1 MANNVVIKAEKVCFS
16 HYKQPL
22 CIKDFDI
29 EICENEK
36 VLVLAVDGQGK
47 TTLLNVLSGFD
58 TNYIGR
64 IFHFG
69 DELKKISNE
78 KRRVSLLPCEPVL
91 LNSTIRKNIDFLA
104 EIVGIKKLSKD
115 ELELKLTEFLIER
128 TEDEKIKKLSSFE
141 KRKLAFLRT
150 SLKNGRAVFVDDQFK
165 NLELKESQEL
175 YGLIEKVSE
184 NKIAVIASDEKSFK
198 ENYKFFKDFKFSK
211 VVFLSFADSF
221 VFDSIEDFENAVIN
235 FDAKKFSHETLVYD
249 GYIVRK
255 NDNYF
260 WTENGELLFKLS
272 NEFLSRLDS
281 LKIDNG
287 ENEKVC
293 LCTKETV
300 VFSEIK
306 NEEFNKKLK
315 KGEFLIFS
323 ALTGEYVV

>member
-16 HYKQPL
+16 HYKQSL

-29 EICENEK
+29 EICENER
-36 VLVLAVDGQGK
+36 VLVLAVEGQGK

-58 TNYIGR
+58 TNYIGK

-69 DELKKISNE
+69 DELKKIPNE
-78 KRRVSLLPCEPVL
+78 KRRVSLLPCEPVF
-91 LNSTIRKNIDFLA
+91 LNSTIRENIVFLA

-115 ELELKLTEFLIER
+115 ELGLKLTEFLIEK
-128 TEDEKIKKLSSFE
+128 TEDEKIKKLTVFE
-141 KRKLAFLRT
+141 KRKLALLRT

-175 YGLIEKVSE
+175 YGLMEKVSE
-184 NKIAVIASDEKSFK
+184 NKITVMASDEKSFK
-198 ENYKFFKDFKFSK
+198 ENYQFFKNFKFSK

-221 VFDSIEDFENAVIN
+221 IFDSIEDFENAVIN

-249 GYIVRK
+249 GYILRK

-260 WTENGELLFKLS
+260 WTENGDLLFKLS
-272 NEFLSRLDS
+272 NEFLDKLDS
-281 LKIDNG
+281 LKIGND
-287 ENEKVC
+287 ESEKVY
-293 LCTKETV
+293 LCAKESI
-300 VFSEIK
+300 VFAGIK

-315 KGEFLIFS
+315 KGDFLIFS